1 MTAEPVL
8 TVTDTI
14 EPRTRE
20 VIRQGLRD
28 FNRARSGIADRR
40 DLAVLVED
48 PETGETVGGLV
59 GRTSRGMLFVEVF
72 FLPEKLRGGGLGS
85 RVLALAEEEARQ
97 RGCTV
102 AVLITLSFQAPGFY
116 EKQGYQA
123 FGEIESRFFMTKALR

>member
-1 MTAEPVL
+1 VTAEPVL

>member
-1 MTAEPVL
+1 VTAEPVL

-28 FNRARSGIADRR
+28 FNRARSRIADRR

-123 FGEIESRFFMTKALR
+123 FGEIESRVFMTKALR